1 VSRRIASRPRDFL
14 CDAVRAITPADAVS
28 VTPVAMSGSD
38 ERERRVGRAFL
49 AVGALRAART
59 LNGWRPFSRTGRTS
73 ALAFPSGL
81 TVSELPLHSL
91 ACQALVTAGFA
102 AAGGLRSRTGRAG
115 LVLTAASWAGLVGLD
130 RVAGQADEV
139 LEAALVEGLGP
150 DYQSLM
156 APDLAPPE
164 GVAITRREVVNPVPR
179 LRRRYAATRDVAY
192 GELGRRNQLDVW
204 RRADL
209 PADAGAPVLIQVHG
223 GAWTTGSKEQQGAAL
238 MGHLAERGWVS
249 VAVNYRLSPRG
260 TWPDHI
266 VDVKRAIAWVK
277 EHIAEYGGDPDF
289 VVISGGSA
297 GGHLSSLAALTPGVC
312 DFQPGFENADT
323 SVQAAVPMYG
333 VYDFTNRDGTGRA
346 DMESMLAQ
354 VVFKSKLADARAVW
368 EQASPMSWVGPEAPP
383 FFIAHGTNDSLAPV
397 EQARSFARMLRE
409 ASHQPVVYAELPR
422 AQHAFDLL
430 SSVRTRHTIEA
441 IDRFLAVVRTAHA
454 AGVSR

>member
-1 VSRRIASRPRDFL
+1 
-14 CDAVRAITPADAVS
+14 
-28 VTPVAMSGSD
+28 MSGSD
-38 ERERRVGRAFL
+38 ERARRVGRAFL
-49 AVGALRAART
+49 AVSALRAART
-59 LNGWRPFSRTGRTS
+59 LNGWQPFSRRGRAS

-91 ACQALVTAGFA
+91 ASQALVTAGFV

-130 RVAGQADEV
+130 RVAGQADGV
-139 LEAALVEGLGP
+139 LEAALVDGLGP
-150 DYQSLM
+150 DYRSLM
-156 APDLAPPE
+156 APELAPPE

-179 LRRRYAATRDVAY
+179 LRRRYAATRDVDY
-192 GELGRRNQLDVW
+192 GDLGRRNQLDVW

-209 PADAGAPVLIQVHG
+209 PDDAGAPVLIQVHG

-277 EHIAEYGGDPDF
+277 EHIAEYGGDPNF

-297 GGHLSSLAALTPGVC
+297 GGHLSSLAALTPGVRE
-312 DFQPGFENADT
+312 FQPGFEDADT

-333 VYDFTNRDGTGRA
+333 IYDFTNRDGTGRA
-346 DMESMLAQ
+346 DMELMLAQ
-354 VVFKSKLADARAVW
+354 VIFKSKLADARAVW
-368 EQASPMSWVGPEAPP
+368 EQASPMSWVGPDAPP

>member
-1 VSRRIASRPRDFL
+1 VT
-14 CDAVRAITPADAVS
+14 AVWCKLTG

-38 ERERRVGRAFL
+38 ERARRVGRALL
-49 AVGALRAART
+49 AVGAFRAART
-59 LNGWRPFSRTGRTS
+59 LNGWQPISRRGRAS
-73 ALAFPSGL
+73 ALSFPSGL

-91 ACQALVTAGFA
+91 ASQAVVTAGFV
-102 AAGGLRSRTGRAG
+102 AAGGLRSRAGRAG

-139 LEAALVEGLGP
+139 LEAALVDGLGP
-150 DYQSLM
+150 DYRSLM
-156 APDLAPPE
+156 APDLAPLE
-164 GVAITRREVVNPVPR
+164 GVAITRRAVVNPVPR

-209 PADAGAPVLIQVHG
+209 PDDAGAPVLIQVHG

-297 GGHLSSLAALTPGVC
+297 GGHLSSLAALTPGVAA
-312 DFQPGFENADT
+312 FQPGFEDADT

-333 VYDFTNRDGTGRA
+333 IYDFTNRDGTGRA
-346 DMESMLAQ
+346 DMELMLAQ
-354 VVFKSKLADARAVW
+354 VIFKSKLADARAVW
-368 EQASPMSWVGPEAPP
+368 EQASPMSWVGPDAPP

-441 IDRFLAVVRTAHA
+441 IDRFLAVVRTAHTT
-454 AGVSR
+454 GVSR